1 MVKIDNLFVSNNN
14 STIRL
19 QEKGVKFYL
28 KNPDTKTVDVSLIKG
43 EDTAEKDGQERCDY
57 IAKAKKLEKIE
68 VVYVE
73 LKGNH
78 INKAIS
84 QIETTHK
91 ALNNQLKA
99 DKWKAFV
106 VSNKRLPKTNSK
118 EQNNKVIFLKKYYI
132 RLDFCKSDSSYVFF
146 AS

>member
-1 MVKIDNLFVSNNN
+1 MVKIDNLFVSNNKP
-14 STIRL
+14 TIRL

-28 KNPDTKTVDVSLIKG
+28 KNPDTKSISLSLVKG
-43 EDTAEKDGQERCDY
+43 EKTADKDGQERCDY
-57 IAKAKKLEKIE
+57 IAKANRRENIE

-84 QIETTHK
+84 QIETTHIAFNK
-91 ALNNQLKA
+91 QLTA
-99 DKWKAFV
+99 DKWRAFV

-118 EQNNKVIFLKKYYI
+118 EQKNKLIFLKKYYI
-132 RLDFCKSDSSYVFF
+132 RLEFCKSESSYTLF